1 MSKSLATI
9 EVNAPIE
16 VAIEDL
22 TYSGPN
28 MEDVISY
35 MERTFF

>member
-1 MSKSLATI
+1 MSKALATI
-9 EVNAPIE
+9 ETNAPIE
-16 VAIEDL
+16 VSIEDI

-28 MEDVISY
+28 MEDVSGD